1 MTAIPKP
8 KKTHKSGAGPQLT
21 EYDFIEIGEK
31 IGEALEFGNDVE
43 ITTYHLKQY
52 ESARGIITGADGQK
66 GKLTLRVGF
75 EDITIS
81 INAIVSVTGGL

>member
-8 KKTHKSGAGPQLT
+8 KKTNKSDAGAQLT

-31 IGEALEFGNDVE
+31 IAEALEFGNEVE

-52 ESARGIITGADGQK
+52 ESAKGIITSADSQK

-75 EDITIS
+75 EDVTIS
-81 INAIVSVTGGL
+81 INAIVGVK

>member
-8 KKTHKSGAGPQLT
+8 KKTNKSDAGAQLT

-31 IGEALEFGNDVE
+31 IAEALEFGNEIE

-52 ESARGIITGADGQK
+52 ESARGNITSADGQQ
-66 GKLTLRVGF
+66 GKLTLRVEH
-75 EDITIS
+75 EDIRIS
-81 INAIVSVTGGL
+81 INSIVSVK

>member
-8 KKTHKSGAGPQLT
+8 KVMNNSGAGPKLT
-21 EYDFIEIGEK
+21 EYDFEEIGDK
-31 IGEALEFGNDVE
+31 IAEALEFGSEVE

-52 ESARGIITGADGQK
+52 ESARGIIISADGQN
-66 GKLTLRVGF
+66 GKLTLQVGS

-81 INAIVSVTGGL
+81 INAIVSVK

>member
-8 KKTHKSGAGPQLT
+8 KKTNNSVAGPQLT

-31 IGEALEFGNDVE
+31 IGEALEFGNEVE

-52 ESARGIITGADGQK
+52 ESARGIITSADGQK
-66 GKLTLRVGF
+66 GKLTLQVGL
-75 EDITIS
+75 EDVTIS
-81 INAIVSVTGGL
+81 INAIVSVT

>member
-8 KKTHKSGAGPQLT
+8 KKTNNNVAVAQLT

-31 IGEALEFGNDVE
+31 IEEALEFGNEVE

-52 ESARGIITGADGQK
+52 ESARGIVTGADGQK

-75 EDITIS
+75 EDINIS
-81 INAIVSVTGGL
+81 INAIVSVT

>member
-8 KKTHKSGAGPQLT
+8 KKTNKSVAVAQLT

-31 IGEALEFGNDVE
+31 IAEALEFGKEVE

-52 ESARGIITGADGQK
+52 ESAKGIITSADSQK

-75 EDITIS
+75 EDVTIS
-81 INAIVSVTGGL
+81 INAIVGVK

>member
-8 KKTHKSGAGPQLT
+8 KKTDKSLAGAQLT

-31 IGEALEFGNDVE
+31 IAEALEFGNEVE

-52 ESARGIITGADGQK
+52 ESAKGIITSADSQK

-75 EDITIS
+75 EDVTIS
-81 INAIVSVTGGL
+81 INVIVSVT

>member
-8 KKTHKSGAGPQLT
+8 KKTTNSVAGAQLT

-31 IGEALEFGNDVE
+31 IAEALEFGSEVE

-52 ESARGIITGADGQK
+52 DSAKGIITSADSQK

-81 INAIVSVTGGL
+81 INAIVSVK